1 MAKRKRRQP
10 APTRPNNWP
19 TISLWVIVFVAVLLA
34 LGFFSGGAFGSF
46 VSGLFSSPAT
56 ATPTLSPAPPTA
68 TSQPSPSPVATSTEV
83 AAATPVAPAQ
93 ATPAEVPVYTYK
105 VLKTYPHDPKAFTQ
119 GLVFEDGIF
128 YEGTGLNGQSSL
140 RRVAVES
147 GEVLQQIDLAAEYF
161 GEGITVLGNKIY
173 QLTWQSNVGFVYDKE
188 SFELLQE
195 FSYPTEGWGLTH
207 DGQHL
212 IMSDGTANLYFLD
225 PDTLKR
231 THQVEVHYQGNPVSQ
246 LNELEYIDDEVYAN
260 VWRTTNLVRI
270 DPTTGQV
277 VGVVDLTG
285 LLNPADV
292 SEPVDVLNGIAYDPN
307 GDRLFVTGKWWPSLF
322 EIELIPRH

>member
-1 MAKRKRRQP
+1 M
-10 APTRPNNWP
+10 
-19 TISLWVIVFVAVLLA
+19 
-34 LGFFSGGAFGSF
+34 GSF
-46 VSGLFSSPAT
+46 VSGLFSGPAT
-56 ATPTLSPAPPTA
+56 ATPTLSPTSPPPTA
-68 TSQPSPSPVATSTEV
+68 TSTSQPSPSPTAAPTE
-83 AAATPVAPAQ
+83 AAANPAATVQ
-93 ATPAEVPVYTYK
+93 STPAEVPTYSYQ

-128 YEGTGLNGQSSL
+128 YEGTGLKGQSSL

-161 GEGITVLGNKIY
+161 GEGITVLGDKIY
-173 QLTWQSNVGFVYDKE
+173 QLTWQSNIGFVYDKE

-207 DGQHL
+207 DGRQL

-225 PDTLKR
+225 PDTLER
-231 THQVEVHYQGNPVSQ
+231 THQVEVRYQGNPLAQ
-246 LNELEYIDDEVYAN
+246 LNELEYINGEVYAN

-270 DPTTGQV
+270 DPTSGQV
-277 VGVVDLTG
+277 VGLIDLTG

-292 SEPVDVLNGIAYDPN
+292 SEPVDVLNGIAYDPD
-307 GDRLFVTGKWWPSLF
+307 GDRLFVTGKWWPNLF
-322 EIELIPRH
+322 EIALTPGN